1 MGDATDGASDVD
13 YAERLQLQAAYVA
26 VVDAGDWD
34 DWAEL
39 FIDDCRYRLQPRENC
54 DRGLPLATLAFES
67 KACSRIAPTAS
78 ARPCFTIRTTSATSS
93 SRPAC
98 RRARPAGSAARH
110 PYAVFRTKL
119 SEPTTVFNV
128 GRYLDEIVR
137 TPGGRDSQAAWRS
150 TTAS

>member
-1 MGDATDGASDVD
+1 MGDATDGASDID
-13 YAERLQLQAAYVA
+13 YAELLQLQAAYAA

-34 DWAEL
+34 GWAEL
-39 FIDDCRYRLQPRENC
+39 FIDDCRYRLQPRENY

-93 SRPAC
+93 GRPAC
-98 RRARPAGSAARH
+98 CRARPAGSAARH
-110 PYAVFRTKL
+110 PMRCSAPSCPSRPPCST
-119 SEPTTVFNV
+119 SAATSTRSCE
-128 GRYLDEIVR
+128 RQAAC
-137 TPGGRDSQAAWRS
+137 DSQAAWRS